1 MTVRSLLRL
10 RKQSSRHER
19 DMNATYRPN
28 PLISLERKQVSN
40 PQVAGS
46 NPAGDAKLGNINN
59 ILWIT
64 DGEGSRRFAFR
75 AHSGGHNRELG
86 QLRVKDD
93 KRVVPLQ

>member
-46 NPAGDAKLGNINN
+46 NPAGDATSKFFPLLHSYLLPVLSSMVRLLDNFC
-59 ILWIT
+59 
-64 DGEGSRRFAFR
+64 SRSALTMLIACR
-75 AHSGGHNRELG
+75 ASRA
-86 QLRVKDD
+86 
-93 KRVVPLQ
+93 